1 MIAILAG
8 SCRLCSRQVL
18 CLLGVSRHAWQATAE
33 QPINIMIM
41 SRPSCNRTFKNSR
54 TGFCAGCPIHGTP
67 GAPSGDDS
75 AGRPSA
81 GTTAGGLRAGGADS
95 APLPGAG
102 PRSSARPTPQDLVA
116 AAAKK
121 RAEEALAAQKR
132 AEEVEAARK
141 ALAAQKR
148 AETRAR
154 RSAAEK
160 KAEAERAVAPDDG
173 TLLDG
178 GDEVSLDEPTN

>member
-1 MIAILAG
+1 MIVPG
-8 SCRLCSRQVL
+8 GPPR
-18 CLLGVSRHAWQATAE
+18 E
-33 QPINIMIM
+33 QP
-41 SRPSCNRTFKNSR
+41 
-54 TGFCAGCPIHGTP
+54 P
-67 GAPSGDDS
+67 GAFVRVVQILLPCL
-75 AGRPSA
+75 AL
-81 GTTAGGLRAGGADS
+81 GLEVRLG
-95 APLPGAG
+95 LP
-102 PRSSARPTPQDLVA
+102 PQDLVA